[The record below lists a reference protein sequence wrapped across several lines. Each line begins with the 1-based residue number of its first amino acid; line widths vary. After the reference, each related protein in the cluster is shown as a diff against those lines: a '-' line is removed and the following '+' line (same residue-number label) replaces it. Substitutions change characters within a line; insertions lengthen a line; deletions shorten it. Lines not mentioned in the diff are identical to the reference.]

1 MNMLNM
7 LISLANMALHH
18 CMSQNEEE
26 DQETDTCSK
35 EILLLR
41 TFVDLK
47 ALIDAVCTVKLGQ
60 TALSKRARTTTNIT
74 YFQTAAGGSLKT
86 IMFCF

>member
-1 MNMLNM
+1 
-7 LISLANMALHH
+7 
-18 CMSQNEEE
+18 MSQNEEE

-35 EILLLR
+35 DRLLFR
-41 TFVDLK
+41 TFVNLK

-74 YFQTAAGGSLKT
+74 YFQTAAGGSLRERGKGVD
-86 IMFCF
+86 ILEFSIIAGKK